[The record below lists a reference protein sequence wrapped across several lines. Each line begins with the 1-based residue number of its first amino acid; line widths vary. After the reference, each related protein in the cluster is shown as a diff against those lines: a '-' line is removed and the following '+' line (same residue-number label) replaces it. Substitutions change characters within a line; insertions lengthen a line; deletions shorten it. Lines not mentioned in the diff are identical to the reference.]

1 MNNIFKKILAF
12 LVIAF
17 LINLS
22 YYLCH
27 KCIHDKLN
35 FKPKINEAMEKKDLR
50 FLQPVDW
57 TPIKIHIDYTYLNSQ
72 TSVDAKTVE
81 FTKKVID
88 DAIKIFT
95 NILSVKKVNPI
106 LKINECD
113 DIPKA
118 YIDNNL
124 KTAGVDADIVIFPY
138 FDLKAEER
146 TEAYAAACVSDP
158 K

>member
-1 MNNIFKKILAF
+1 MKHIYKKILAF
-12 LVIAF
+12 IVITF

-57 TPIKIHIDYTYLNSQ
+57 TPINIHIDYTYLNSQ
-72 TSVDAKTVE
+72 TSLDSKIIE
-81 FTKKVID
+81 FTRKVID
-88 DAIKIFT
+88 TSIKIFT
-95 NILSVKKVNPI
+95 NILSVQKVNPI
-106 LKINECD
+106 LKINQCE
-113 DIPKA
+113 DIPNE

-124 KTAGVDADIVIFPY
+124 KTKGINADLVIFPY
-138 FDLKAEER
+138 FDLKSNE
-146 TEAYAAACVSDP
+146 TFLAYA
-158 K
+158 